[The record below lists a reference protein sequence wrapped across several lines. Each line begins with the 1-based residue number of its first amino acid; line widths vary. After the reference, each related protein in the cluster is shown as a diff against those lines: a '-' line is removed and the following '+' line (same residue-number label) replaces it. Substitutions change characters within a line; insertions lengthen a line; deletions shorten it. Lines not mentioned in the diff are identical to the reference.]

1 MALLSD
7 SERAKIL
14 SGFSEGELEALL
26 YDWDFWARPNQKM
39 PDWEWHVWLLLA
51 GRGFGKTRVGAEIV
65 YEWVRQG
72 VQRIALVAQTP
83 AEARDVMID
92 GESGIMNTGHPEE
105 RPVYIGSSRRLVFPN
120 GSYATIYSGE
130 NPGLLRGP
138 QHEKA
143 WVDELAKYRY
153 AEDTW
158 DNLMMGL
165 RLGDNPQVVVTTTP
179 RPIKLIKSLIKS
191 KDNHITRGSTYDNMA
206 NLPKKYVDGIMAKYE
221 NTRLG
226 RQELYAEILDDNPNA
241 LWTSEMINDAR
252 VSQHPRLKRIV
263 VAVDPSATSGEES
276 DEAGIVTAGFG
287 EDGHFYVLSDDSM
300 RATPNEWAS
309 EAVSTYHKW
318 KADRI
323 VGETN
328 NGGDMIEIII
338 RSIDKHVAYKKVH
351 ASRGKYVRAEP
362 ISALYEQGKVHHVG
376 YYAELEDELTQ
387 WEPGDKSPNRLDALV
402 YAISELQGKS
412 NSQWGW

>member
-1 MALLSD
+1 MALLSE

-14 SGFSEGELEALL
+14 NSYSDEQLEALL
-26 YDWDFWARPNQKM
+26 YDWNFWARPSQKM

-51 GRGFGKTRVGAEIV
+51 GRGFGKTRVGAEMV
-65 YEWVRQG
+65 YEWVRNG
-72 VQRIALVAQTP
+72 VERIALVAQTP
-83 AEARDVMID
+83 GEARDVMID
-92 GESGIMNTGHPEE
+92 GESGLMNIGHPSE
-105 RPVYIGSSRRLVFPN
+105 RPIYYGTSRRLVFPN

-153 AEDTW
+153 ADEVW

-165 RLGDNPQVVVTTTP
+165 RLGDNPQVIVTTTP
-179 RPIKLIKSLIKS
+179 KPTKLIKTLVKS
-191 KDNHITRGSTYDNMA
+191 KDNHITRGSTYDNA
-206 NLPKKYVDGIMAKYE
+206 SNLPKKFIDGIISKYE

-241 LWTSEMINDAR
+241 LWTSDMINDSR
-252 VSQHPRLKRIV
+252 VTQHPVLKRIV
-263 VAVDPSATSGEES
+263 VAIDPSATSGEES
-276 DEAGIVTAGFG
+276 DEAGVITAGYG

-300 RATPNEWAS
+300 RASPLEWAK
-309 EAVSTYHKW
+309 AGVTMYHKYN
-318 KADRI
+318 ADRI
-323 VGETN
+323 VGESN

-338 RSIDKHVAYKKVH
+338 RSIDKNVSYKSVH

-362 ISALYEQGKVHHVG
+362 VSALYEQGKVHHVG
-376 YYAELEDELTQ
+376 YFAELEDELTQ
-387 WEPGDKSPNRLDALV
+387 WEQGDKSPNRLDALV
-402 YAISELQGKS
+402 WAITELQGKS
-412 NSQWGW
+412 NMKWGW